1 MRVKLE
7 DVCERGTSSLMQKDI
22 VDKNGKYPVYGAS
35 GRIGSM
41 ETYQQ
46 EHQTVA
52 VVKDGAGIGR
62 TMLLPEKSSIIG
74 TMQYL
79 IPKNCIEPEYLY
91 YAVKYMHLEK
101 YFSGATIPHI
111 YFRDYKTEEFNLH
124 NKTEQQ
130 EIISTLKRVE
140 AVISNRREQLAMLD
154 ELVKA
159 RFVEMF
165 GDPISNPFG
174 FKVKTLQKMI
184 DDGTIMYHLDGNH
197 GSDYPRNEEF
207 VECGVPYISAN
218 CIVHNDV
225 NLKLAKHLTEERA
238 SKLRKGIA
246 QNGDVLFAHNA
257 TVGPVAIL
265 YTDDEK
271 VILGTSLTAYRCD
284 KERMVPDY
292 LKAYMQSEGFVCQYT
307 KDMKQTTR
315 NQVPITA
322 QRKFLFVIP
331 PLSLQNQF
339 AAFAAEVDK
348 SKFGEVIYMKKSAS
362 RIVGLVML
370 IIAVA
375 FIMFAVN
382 HPEKSFPWNNT
393 ITWLLYGIYFL
404 VTVVLLIAPKM
415 KK

>member
-159 RFVEMF
+159 RVVGYKCSVSSTSFTM
-165 GDPISNPFG
+165 S
-174 FKVKTLQKMI
+174 
-184 DDGTIMYHLDGNH
+184 
-197 GSDYPRNEEF
+197 SDTCPGALA
-207 VECGVPYISAN
+207 CPG
-218 CIVHNDV
+218 
-225 NLKLAKHLTEERA
+225 LAKVMAE
-238 SKLRKGIA
+238 
-246 QNGDVLFAHNA
+246 
-257 TVGPVAIL
+257 P
-265 YTDDEK
+265 K
-271 VILGTSLTAYRCD
+271 VSPARRLTAPSD
-284 KERMVPDY
+284 PMLMV
-292 LKAYMQSEGFVCQYT
+292 MTGVSG
-307 KDMKQTTR
+307 
-315 NQVPITA
+315 
-322 QRKFLFVIP
+322 
-331 PLSLQNQF
+331 
-339 AAFAAEVDK
+339 
-348 SKFGEVIYMKKSAS
+348 
-362 RIVGLVML
+362 
-370 IIAVA
+370 
-375 FIMFAVN
+375 
-382 HPEKSFPWNNT
+382 
-393 ITWLLYGIYFL
+393 
-404 VTVVLLIAPKM
+404 
-415 KK
+415 

>member
-165 GDPISNPFG
+165 GDKN
-174 FKVKTLQKMI
+174 
-184 DDGTIMYHLDGNH
+184 YHYESLINLILD
-197 GSDYPRNEEF
+197 
-207 VECGVPYISAN
+207 
-218 CIVHNDV
+218 
-225 NLKLAKHLTEERA
+225 
-238 SKLRKGIA
+238 
-246 QNGDVLFAHNA
+246 
-257 TVGPVAIL
+257 
-265 YTDDEK
+265 
-271 VILGTSLTAYRCD
+271 GTSLSYGIVQPGNDGTGDMGVLRPVDIVDGKLTMSSIKYIDR
-284 KERMVPDY
+284 
-292 LKAYMQSEGFVCQYT
+292 SIGEGFKKTELDGDELLITVRG
-307 KDMKQTTR
+307 TTG
-315 NQVPITA
+315 ITA
-322 QRKFLFVIP
+322 LTDGRFAGMNVTRGIAVIRYNRKKINPLYLNAYFNTDESQRYIQEHTRGATLQQINLSDLRIQRIMLP

-339 AAFAAEVDK
+339 AAFVAEVDK
-348 SKFGEVIYMKKSAS
+348 SKADVQKALDQTQLLFDSLMQQYFG
-362 RIVGLVML
+362 
-370 IIAVA
+370 
-375 FIMFAVN
+375 
-382 HPEKSFPWNNT
+382 
-393 ITWLLYGIYFL
+393 
-404 VTVVLLIAPKM
+404 
-415 KK
+415 

>member
-165 GDPISNPFG
+165 GDPKLNPYRFPCNSLSTYITFLTSG
-174 FKVKTLQKMI
+174 SRGWSQYFTDSGEYFITIKNVKNCKITLQDVQYVAPPDNAEAKRTKVQKNDLLI
-184 DDGTIMYHLDGNH
+184 SITADLGRTGVVTEEIANH
-197 GSDYPRNEEF
+197 GAYINQHLTCIRLKDEQVNPLYVAYYMESDAGKEQFTAKNQ
-207 VECGVPYISAN
+207 SAVKAGLN
-218 CIVHNDV
+218 FNAINS
-225 NLKLAKHLTEERA
+225 LKLMA
-238 SKLRKGIA
+238 
-246 QNGDVLFAHNA
+246 
-257 TVGPVAIL
+257 
-265 YTDDEK
+265 
-271 VILGTSLTAYRCD
+271 
-284 KERMVPDY
+284 
-292 LKAYMQSEGFVCQYT
+292 
-307 KDMKQTTR
+307 
-315 NQVPITA
+315 
-322 QRKFLFVIP
+322 P

-339 AAFAAEVDK
+339 ADFVAEVDK
-348 SKFGEVIYMKKSAS
+348 SK
-362 RIVGLVML
+362 L
-370 IIAVA
+370 
-375 FIMFAVN
+375 FAELFVQN
-382 HPEKSFPWNNT
+382 ACILAENRSK
-393 ITWLLYGIYFL
+393 
-404 VTVVLLIAPKM
+404 
-415 KK
+415 